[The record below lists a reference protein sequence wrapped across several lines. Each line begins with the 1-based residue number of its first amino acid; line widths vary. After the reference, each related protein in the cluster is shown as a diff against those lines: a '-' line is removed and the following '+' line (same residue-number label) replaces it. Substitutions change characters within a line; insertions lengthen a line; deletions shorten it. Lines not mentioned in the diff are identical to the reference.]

1 MNANKCPLCGRDNC
15 QQRKEADITTSYIC
29 STYKTTVRIANAL
42 TSPHLFS
49 EEHQNKML
57 NLICERIVDTPL
69 APNGNYW
76 AFYNGSSSST
86 DYSDSHIVDINS
98 MMINYPQTFMETVN
112 RFLLSLSHL
121 FPGFGDIMDF
131 YWSMGRLCFPKDFF
145 YYAPTGMFG
154 VLEQLDYV
162 KKINNA
168 YVITAI
174 GWKQIEELR
183 KEHITKKQA
192 FIAMAFGEQTA
203 EIREGF
209 REAITA
215 SGYTMR
221 AIDEKEHNNQI
232 VPEIFYE
239 IERSKFVVVD
249 VTYPNYG
256 AYYEA
261 GYAYGLGK
269 EVIVCC
275 SKEAFENKDGTHVR
289 PHFDI
294 SQKSMVIWDDIDD
307 LKERLQRRIE
317 ATVK

>member
-1 MNANKCPLCGRDNC
+1 MNANKCHLCGGDNC
-15 QQRKEADITTSYIC
+15 QERKEADFTTSYIC
-29 STYKTTVRIANAL
+29 STYKTTVRIADPL
-42 TSPHLFS
+42 MSPHLFS
-49 EEHQNKML
+49 EEHRNKML

-69 APNGNYW
+69 ASNGNYW
-76 AFYNGSSSST
+76 AFYNGSSSSN
-86 DYSDSHIVDINS
+86 DFANSQNVDINS
-98 MMINYPQTFMETVN
+98 MMLNYPSTFMEVAN
-112 RFLLSLSHL
+112 RFLLSLANVY
-121 FPGFGDIMDF
+121 PVFGEEIDF
-131 YWSMGRLCFPKDFF
+131 DWKLSRLCFPNDLEG
-145 YYAPTGMFG
+145 YEPTGMLNL
-154 VLEQLDYV
+154 LEQLDYI
-162 KKINNA
+162 KSLRYSHI
-168 YVITAI
+168 ITVS
-174 GWKQIEELR
+174 GWRKIEELR
-183 KEHITKKQA
+183 KTHKEIKQA

-203 EIREGF
+203 KIREGF

-294 SQKSMVIWDDIDD
+294 SQKSMVIWEDIDD
-307 LKERLQRRIE
+307 LKARLQRRIE

>member
-15 QQRKEADITTSYIC
+15 QKSKEADFTTSYIC
-29 STYKTTVRIANAL
+29 STYKTTVRIADAL
-42 TSPHLFS
+42 MSPLLFTQ
-49 EEHQNKML
+49 EHQNKML
-57 NLICERIVDTPL
+57 NLICERIVDAPT
-69 APNGNYW
+69 APNGYYW
-76 AFYNGSSSST
+76 AFYNGSSSSN
-86 DYSDSHIVDINS
+86 DYSDSHKVDINS
-98 MMINYPQTFMETVN
+98 MMINYPQTFMETAN

-145 YYAPTGMFG
+145 YYTPTGMFG

>member
-15 QQRKEADITTSYIC
+15 QQRNEADFTTSYIC
-29 STYKTTVRIANAL
+29 STYKTTVRIADPL
-42 TSPHLFS
+42 MSPFLFPI
-49 EEHQNKML
+49 EHQNKML

-76 AFYNGSSSST
+76 AFYNDSSISN
-86 DYSDSHIVDINS
+86 DLANSHKVDINT
-98 MMINYPQTFMETVN
+98 MMVNYPKTFMDTAN
-112 RFLLSLSHL
+112 RFLLSLAHL
-121 FPGFGDIMDF
+121 FPSFGEILNF
-131 YWSMGRLCFPKDFF
+131 YWSLGRLCFPTNFARFD
-145 YYAPTGMFG
+145 ATGMFD
-154 VLEQLDYV
+154 VLEQLDYITE
-162 KKINNA
+162 KNGRH
-168 YVITAI
+168 VITAL
-174 GWKQIEELR
+174 GWKKIEELR
-183 KEHITKKQA
+183 KEHVTKKQA
-192 FIAMAFGEQTA
+192 FVAMAFCKQTA

-294 SQKSMVIWDDIDD
+294 SQKSMVIWEDIDD
-307 LKERLQRRIE
+307 LKARLQRRIE

>member
-1 MNANKCPLCGRDNC
+1 MNVNQCPLCGAANC
-15 QQRKEADITTSYIC
+15 HKKAEADFTTSYEC
-29 STYKTTVRIANAL
+29 STYQTTVRIANAL
-42 TSPHLFS
+42 MSPQLFS
-49 EEHQNKML
+49 QDHQNKML
-57 NLICERIVDTPL
+57 NLICEKIVEKKT
-69 APNGNYW
+69 APNGYYW
-76 AFYNGSSSST
+76 AFYNGGTNSKELSE
-86 DYSDSHIVDINS
+86 SHKVDINA
-98 MMINYPQTFMETVN
+98 MMLNYPLSFLDIAN
-112 RFLLSLSHL
+112 RFLLNLANVY
-121 FPGFGDIMDF
+121 PNFGEEIVFDWNF
-131 YWSMGRLCFPKDFF
+131 GRLCFPNDFENF
-145 YYAPTGMFG
+145 EATGMLDL
-154 VLEQLDYV
+154 LEQLDYI
-162 KKINNA
+162 KSMNYSHI
-168 YVITAI
+168 ITAG
-174 GWKQIEELR
+174 GWKRIEEIR

-203 EIREGF
+203 KIREGF
-209 REAITA
+209 RGAITA

>member
-1 MNANKCPLCGRDNC
+1 MSNWKCPLCGE
-15 QQRKEADITTSYIC
+15 KECKVSYSDGYTFFEC
-29 STYKTTVRIANAL
+29 SYYHTTVGVV
-42 TSPHLFS
+42 TSIESNPCFS
-49 EEHQNKML
+49 DDFKNKMY
-57 NLICERIVDTPL
+57 NLICERIAATPV
-69 APNGNYW
+69 APDNYYW
-76 AFYNGSSSST
+76 KFYYNETEDQALSEI
-86 DYSDSHIVDINS
+86 HKVNVAPL
-98 MMINYPQTFMETVN
+98 MKNYPESVTDIAN
-112 RFLLSLSHL
+112 RVLMNLAHL
-121 FPGFGDIMDF
+121 FPDFGGM
-131 YWSMGRLCFPKDFF
+131 YYLGTNHYRLCFPKSKDRSQ
-145 YYAPTGMFG
+145 MIG
-154 VLEQLDYV
+154 VLEILVQFGYLVHQNSYT
-162 KKINNA
+162 
-168 YVITAI
+168 ITAE
-174 GWKQIEELR
+174 GWKKVEELKKKH
-183 KEHITKKQA
+183 KEIKQA
-192 FIAMAFGEQTA
+192 FVAMAFGDQTK

-209 REAITA
+209 RTAINEA
-215 SGYTMR
+215 GYSMR

-239 IERSKFVVVD
+239 IQRSKFVVVD